1 MDSLPDK
8 LTIETP
14 EQSALDFPL
23 AGIGSRFLATLV
35 DSAIQFVAI
44 FALWMVALILAI
56 PGFGVLGLNG
66 SVWIIALMVLAVFI
80 VNLGYFALFEII
92 WNGQTPGKR
101 YANLRVMKDD
111 GRPISAY
118 DAIARNL
125 MRIVDQLPGM
135 YAVGVLSAFFSKQN
149 KRLGDYVAGTV
160 VVREEKVAEERP
172 FLETQ
177 RDASA
182 AAYDTSK
189 LTIEEVRLM
198 ETFFSRRDNLD
209 PGVRTQMA
217 WQISQR
223 IGTKFGVTVHGW
235 PATENFLEAVHK
247 EYRATGRLGVK

>member
-35 DSAIQFVAI
+35 DSAIQFVAVLL
-44 FALWMVALILAI
+44 LWLVALMIA
-56 PGFGVLGLNG
+56 PGLSLLGANAD
-66 SVWIIALMVLAVFI
+66 VWVVALLVLATFI

-111 GRPISAY
+111 GRPINAY

-125 MRIVDQLPGM
+125 LRIVDQLPGL
-135 YAVGVLSAFFSKQN
+135 YAVGVASVFFSKQN

-160 VVREEKVAEERP
+160 VVREETVTQERP

-177 RDASA
+177 RDATA
-182 AAYDTSK
+182 AAYDTSQ
-189 LTIEEVRLM
+189 LTIDEVRLM
-198 ETFFSRRDNLD
+198 ETFFSRRDSLEPD
-209 PGVRTQMA
+209 VRTKMA
-217 WQISQR
+217 WQIARR
-223 IGTKFGVTVHGW
+223 IGDKFGVTVSGW
-235 PATENFLEAVHK
+235 PYTEQFLEAVHK
-247 EYRATGRLGVK
+247 EYRATGRFSGK

>member
-44 FALWMVALILAI
+44 FALWMIALLLAI
-56 PGFGVLGLNG
+56 PGIGMAGGSAGVW
-66 SVWIIALMVLAVFI
+66 VIALMVLAVFI
-80 VNLGYFALFEII
+80 VNLGYFALFETI

-135 YAVGVLSAFFSKQN
+135 YAVGVTSAFFSSQN

-160 VVREEKVAEERP
+160 VVREEAVVAERP

-177 RDASA
+177 RDATA
-182 AAYDTSK
+182 AAYDTSR
-189 LTIEEVRLM
+189 LTIEEIKLM
-198 ETFFSRRDNLD
+198 ETFFARRDSLD

-217 WQISQR
+217 WQIARR
-223 IGTKFGVTVHGW
+223 IGSKFGVTVSGW
-235 PATENFLEAVHK
+235 PATEHFLEAVHK
-247 EYRATGRLGVK
+247 EYRATGRLGMN